1 MVFQKNKKRI
11 ETKDPDFR
19 ELFEKMQKENRID
32 STLYK
37 EISLVYNKNIEELR
51 NLKLKNEK
59 TLKKIEEL
67 NSKNLK
73 IKDSLLKP
81 QINQEIFVLFAAERF
96 AKKDQIK

>member
-37 EISLVYNKNIEELR
+37 E
-51 NLKLKNEK
+51 
-59 TLKKIEEL
+59 
-67 NSKNLK
+67 
-73 IKDSLLKP
+73 
-81 QINQEIFVLFAAERF
+81 AERQMLF
-96 AKKDQIK
+96 ECNERGQLLMRLWDVICFKYVIL